1 MVAALSRNDGLLNLG
16 HELLAIH
23 KAQSKTPEISQITGT
38 DDLQHVDAPVHSLN
52 PGFHQ
57 TQNPPHPHSPAADMT
72 SRSYPA
78 QHNSPNFA
86 AVPAALAGLYRAAKV
101 GLVTSLRDGMNLVAK
116 EYVAAQDPE
125 DPGVLVLSQFA
136 GASHE
141 LEQALIV
148 NPYDVRAIGE
158 AVDQALHMPLAERRE
173 RWCNM
178 MDVLR
183 RNDITHWRERF
194 VTALQLAT

>member
-23 KAQSKTPEISQITGT
+23 KDQSKTPEISQITST

-86 AVPAALAGLYRAAKV
+86 AVP
-101 GLVTSLRDGMNLVAK
+101 T
-116 EYVAAQDPE
+116 Q
-125 DPGVLVLSQFA
+125 
-136 GASHE
+136 
-141 LEQALIV
+141 
-148 NPYDVRAIGE
+148 
-158 AVDQALHMPLAERRE
+158 LAEINENMQRLTRSRLLAKGNTLHFSDAQTSDIYSEIDLTSAQRE
-173 RWCNM
+173 LCSRQGKPRDDGSAGVGVCPRM
-178 MDVLR
+178 
-183 RNDITHWRERF
+183 ER
-194 VTALQLAT
+194 ASRC